1 MAGQG
6 FSPTYPA
13 DLIIPT
19 AEETPEKTVENSTP
33 LSSDIDEKVPD
44 LTHAQKLKKM
54 HKAVTQILKK
64 TKKTKEHLKFLRQEV
79 EVTCEE
85 LKNET
90 IEDKHQSEIL
100 DLSEI
105 SSRETNN
112 VWDEVK
118 NLELQV
124 KMLKEKVKTGE
135 ESIKYRKTQ
144 GEEIKELIFEL
155 ENLQNSRDS
164 SRSCGCKACLII

>member
-1 MAGQG
+1 MADQG
-6 FSPTYPA
+6 FSPIYPT

-19 AEETPEKTVENSTP
+19 AEETPEKTAENSTP
-33 LSSDIDEKVPD
+33 FSSDIDEKLPD

-54 HKAVTQILKK
+54 HKAVSQILKK
-64 TKKTKEHLKFLRQEV
+64 TQKTKEHLKSLRQQV

-100 DLSEI
+100 DLSVI

-112 VWDEVK
+112 IWDEVK

-124 KMLKEKVKTGE
+124 KQLKDKVRSGE
-135 ESIKYRKTQ
+135 ENLKYRKVQ
-144 GEEIKELIFEL
+144 SEEIKDLISEL
-155 ENLQNSRDS
+155 ENLQNSRDG
-164 SRSCGCKACLII
+164 SRSCGCKACIII